1 MILPIGFELYI
12 KILHIHTNKLDD
24 ILKQESFDHID
35 TWSKHIDKLNPI
47 AIKVLIGNKLDLIH
61 DRKVSTEE
69 AQKYAAMNNM
79 DYYELSAKDDIN
91 VSECFLNIGR
101 RIINEYE
108 YILKQSYSDDNDI
121 NDVID
126 PIQTPH
132 CHCVVL

>member
-1 MILPIGFELYI
+1 MILLLELGKFIFHIYGI
-12 KILHIHTNKLDD
+12 NILDWK
-24 ILKQESFDHID
+24 HID

-69 AQKYAAMNNM
+69 AQKYAAMNSM

-101 RIINEYE
+101 KIINEYE
-108 YILKQSYSDDNDI
+108 YILINLNSNDNDI
-121 NDVID
+121 TINFCLSLDIKY
-126 PIQTPH
+126 QQNK
-132 CHCVVL
+132 